1 MYKISIVIAW
11 EENNMRIRFV
21 YFNKI
26 TGQVESVYISLAE
39 FNKTSEAYNTAEN
52 AIFKHLYPE
61 KTYNNEINILNYFIL
76 K

>member
-1 MYKISIVIAW
+1 
-11 EENNMRIRFV
+11 MRIKFV

-39 FNKTSEAYNTAEN
+39 FNRTNEAYNVAEN
-52 AIFKHLYPE
+52 AIFNHLYPGE
-61 KTYNNEINILNYFIL
+61 TYNNEINILNYCIL

>member
-1 MYKISIVIAW
+1 
-11 EENNMRIRFV
+11 MRIKFV

-26 TGQVESVYISLAE
+26 TGRVESVYMSLSE
-39 FNKTSEAYNTAEN
+39 FNKSAEAYDKAEN

-61 KTYNNEINILNYFIL
+61 KTYNNEISLLNYCIL

>member
-1 MYKISIVIAW
+1 
-11 EENNMRIRFV
+11 MRIKFV

-39 FNKTSEAYNTAEN
+39 FSKTNEAYDTAES

-61 KTYNNEINILNYFIL
+61 KTYNNEISLLNYCIL

>member
-1 MYKISIVIAW
+1 
-11 EENNMRIRFV
+11 MRIKFV

-39 FNKTSEAYNTAEN
+39 FSKTKEAYDSAEN

-61 KTYNNEINILNYFIL
+61 KPYNNEINLLNYCIL

>member
-1 MYKISIVIAW
+1 
-11 EENNMRIRFV
+11 MRIKFV

-26 TGQVESVYISLAE
+26 TGQVESVYISLEE
-39 FNKTSEAYNTAEN
+39 FNKTNEAYNNAES

-61 KTYNNEINILNYFIL
+61 KAYNNEISLLNYCIL